1 MAVRSSALSATF
13 EAVTQEIID
22 LVRTEVGAVDL
33 TADSTLQSRG
43 LDSLKV
49 MSLVFKI
56 EERYDILLDEADADD
71 LRTVADLANLV
82 VLRIQGRP

>member
-1 MAVRSSALSATF
+1 MTLPAGSSVTP

-22 LVRTEVGAVDL
+22 LVRAEVGALDL
-33 TADSTLQSRG
+33 TVDSTLQSRG

-56 EERYDILLDEADADD
+56 EVRYDIFLEDGDSDD
-71 LRTVADLANLV
+71 LRTVGDLADLV
-82 VLRIQGRP
+82 VRRIQERP